1 MGWFGNLQLAY
12 KYAIVLGSLFTLV
25 IVAGLIKV
33 IHDKRRLDPT
43 YFSVVVNADF
53 DGRIRKF
60 VKAANLEATG
70 TPDHQ
75 ERVELNKRE
84 PDEGDLFG
92 IRAIQSGFFGGV
104 AQSRPSSLA
113 ESNSPDGSSSNTLL
127 GSHASPK
134 FGPQSPASSVT
145 TLPLE
150 ARRSSPLAHKAMS
163 SEDLNASAT
172 PKRRGPTPL
181 RTTLAPSD
189 AELGGR
195 LNHDPAVNMS
205 LEIPPSPVTHSR
217 PRTVYSDTHDRAPSG
232 YYSSPHNGGQYA
244 PLGAPQI
251 PEQFKRS
258 SARPVSTTEP
268 HPEKG
273 HHSQSAS
280 LVSATSDRLARESQR
295 SITPSDQSSAADD
308 ERRGSSGSDEGP
320 RSRGREDWS
329 RPQRSHPPRSS
340 SRYSGFP
347 QTMPTI
353 HSQEDEVIVSHQP
366 HAPNAVGDW
375 GDDIFKEIDQSL
387 QESRSLNIPSNSD
400 AKYNHH
406 TSTLSD
412 ASSTYS
418 TGHTGHRGSGRQI
431 SIDSKLQSEPRQ
443 SGGLDAPVEFE
454 DSAAGRERKIRESD
468 GSIRDDPSVAG
479 SHRNPKEFG
488 DIYDS
493 YGRRNGQTQASG
505 NQNLKPMDIARNGQ
519 RATQM
524 DLKPETIREVPSPLP
539 SPSIGKAM

>member
-353 HSQEDEVIVSHQP
+353 HSQEDE
-366 HAPNAVGDW
+366 
-375 GDDIFKEIDQSL
+375 
-387 QESRSLNIPSNSD
+387 
-400 AKYNHH
+400 
-406 TSTLSD
+406 
-412 ASSTYS
+412 
-418 TGHTGHRGSGRQI
+418 GRQI

-443 SGGLDAPVEFE
+443 SGGLDAPIEFE

-479 SHRNPKEFG
+479 SHRNTKEFG

>member
-1 MGWFGNLQLAY
+1 MGWFGSLDLAY
-12 KYAIVLGSLFTLV
+12 KYALKKF
-25 IVAGLIKV
+25 IK
-33 IHDKRRLDPT
+33 
-43 YFSVVVNADF
+43 
-53 DGRIRKF
+53 
-60 VKAANLEATG
+60 KASLEAG
-70 TPDHQ
+70 GAQDQQ

-113 ESNSPDGSSSNTLL
+113 ESSSPEGSSSNTLL

-134 FGPQSPASSVT
+134 LGAQSPMSSVT

-163 SEDLNASAT
+163 SEELNASST
-172 PKRRGPTPL
+172 PKRRVPTPL
-181 RTTLAPSD
+181 RSTLAPSD
-189 AELGGR
+189 AEKSGR
-195 LNHDPAVNMS
+195 LNHDPSVNMF
-205 LEIPPSPVTHSR
+205 LEIPPSPVATSR
-217 PRTVYSDTHDRAPSG
+217 PTTAYSDTHDRAPSD
-232 YYSSPHNGGQYA
+232 YLPSPHNGGQYA
-244 PLGAPQI
+244 PLGAPQV

-268 HPEKG
+268 YPEKG

-280 LVSATSDRLARESQR
+280 IVSATSDGVARESQR
-295 SITPSDQSSAADD
+295 SATSSDQSFAADD
-308 ERRGSSGSDEGP
+308 ERP
-320 RSRGREDWS
+320 RSRGREDWP

-353 HSQEDEVIVSHQP
+353 HSQEDEAAAPNQTR
-366 HAPNAVGDW
+366 APNAVGDW

-387 QESRSLNIPSNSD
+387 QESRSMNIPPTNN
-400 AKYNHH
+400 NHH

-418 TGHTGHRGSGRQI
+418 TAQIGRRGSGRQI
-431 SIDSKLQSEPRQ
+431 SIDSKLQLQPRQ
-443 SGGLDAPVEFE
+443 SGGPYVSLKPEV
-454 DSAAGRERKIRESD
+454 SAAGREGKRRASD
-468 GSIRDDPSVAG
+468 SSIQHDPSVAG
-479 SHRNPKEFG
+479 SHRNTKEFG
-488 DIYDS
+488 DFYDS
-493 YGRRNGQTQASG
+493 DWMGSGQTQASG
-505 NQNLKPMDIARNGQ
+505 NQYLKPTDVARDGG
-519 RATQM
+519 RVAQM
-524 DLKPETIREVPSPLP
+524 DSKSETIREVPSPLP